1 MPSNMFNEKFKVFT
15 FLLIFIGLNSTQAF
29 ADEVR
34 VAVASNFYPAMK
46 EIALQYELKKSKTS
60 ENHKIVLI
68 PGSSGRHY
76 AQIMNGAPFDL
87 FFSADKVRPI
97 LLEKKGISENGS
109 RFTYALG
116 KLVLWSSLDGFV
128 EKEERLYHK
137 DLRFIAIANPKIAPY
152 GVAAKEALISINLWE
167 DMKSKLIRGENIAQT
182 FQFVNSGNAKLGFV
196 SYSQLMNPNYPVGGS
211 FWEVPQSLYKPIEQ
225 QAVLLRESL
234 LAKDFLSFVRT
245 DQSLNIISK
254 FGYDLP

>member
-128 EKEERLYHK
+128 EKEERFYHK

-211 FWEVPQSLYKPIEQ
+211 FWMVPQSLYKPIEQ

-234 LAKDFLSFVRT
+234 LGKDFLSFMRT
-245 DQSLNIISK
+245 DQSLKIISK